1 MTFDDVWLLLRRHFI
16 LIGVATLVG
25 IFIAG
30 VYTLTRTPLYT
41 ATSQGIVQVPTGDNL
56 GSNLQSNM
64 LAQQAAKQQLPFFT
78 NRRVAAEVIEELGLD
93 LTPETLAR
101 RVKATLPAEGT
112 IITVTAQ
119 AEQPAAARE
128 IADAMVTAAGREAE
142 RAVKGA
148 PKTVQTGPNGQQVEM
163 ENRVLVKMRLSQ
175 NASLPTSPSS
185 PRPERILPIGAAL
198 GLLVGFGLAF
208 LKHRNDTRLR
218 DSEDVE
224 AAVGASVLGLLPA
237 SDELGSDR
245 GQAGPTRDFANREAL
260 RKLRTNLRFVDVDN
274 QPRSIVVTSANVSE
288 GKSTVASNLA
298 WVLAE
303 SGEQVVLI
311 DADLRRSAV
320 ARMFDIDGSVGL
332 SQVLAGSA
340 SLADAIQPSEL
351 SGLSILAAGAIPPN
365 PSELLGSHRMEA
377 LIDELQRDSFVI
389 LDAPPLLPVTDA
401 ALLTRA
407 ADGALVVVKH
417 GSTRSE
423 DAERAGEALTS
434 VGGKVLGAVLNQVS
448 ARKIDRVRYGNDVY
462 GQAYGSTPYEGAA
475 RG

>member
-1 MTFDDVWLLLRRHFI
+1 M
-16 LIGVATLVG
+16 G
-25 IFIAG
+25 I
-30 VYTLTRTPLYT
+30 RDNR
-41 ATSQGIVQVPTGDNL
+41 QVRD
-56 GSNLQSNM
+56 
-64 LAQQAAKQQLPFFT
+64 
-78 NRRVAAEVIEELGLD
+78 
-93 LTPETLAR
+93 
-101 RVKATLPAEGT
+101 
-112 IITVTAQ
+112 
-119 AEQPAAARE
+119 AAADRV
-128 IADAMVTAAGREAE
+128 DG
-142 RAVKGA
+142 
-148 PKTVQTGPNGQQVEM
+148 GQPQHV
-163 ENRVLVKMRLSQ
+163 V
-175 NASLPTSPSS
+175 
-185 PRPERILPIGAAL
+185 AL

-245 GQAGPTRDFANREAL
+245 GNAGPMRDFANREAL

-462 GQAYGSTPYEGAA
+462 GQAYGSTPY
-475 RG
+475 